1 MKISY
6 RLLSHFVQPLPA
18 AEEVAAV
25 LTRSGL
31 EVEGMEEVEKIPG
44 GLKGVVVGHVLE
56 CAKHPDAD
64 RLSITKVDLGNG
76 EPVQI
81 VCGAPN
87 VAAGQKVLVAT
98 VGTTLFPS
106 SGESFT
112 IKKSK
117 IRGAESI
124 GMICAEDE
132 LGLGQS
138 HDGILILPEET
149 AVGTPAAVALAID
162 SDLCIEIGITP
173 NRTDALSHFGVA
185 RDFVAAWN
193 TDEANTPCNLV
204 QPNLAALNANA
215 GDWKIKLNE
224 DTQCVRYQLAAV
236 QGLANVET
244 PQWMKDVLTVIG
256 VKTVNFAVDLTNYI
270 QHELGQPMHVF
281 RASDFASQT
290 VHIRLAAGEKL
301 TTLDQVERELN
312 AEDVVIASDSEVLCL
327 GGVMGGAKAGVTAA
341 DDAVVFESACFNP
354 VKVRKTAKRHGIHS
368 DSSFRFERGTAVD
381 MVPVAMAR
389 AWQII
394 TEVAPQAVLVAVK
407 EEYPTV
413 ISKTELEVEATYLEK
428 LLGIVIPKVAVTA
441 ILQRLEFEVTET
453 TSGWKVRVPFNRV
466 EVTRPADVAEEV
478 LRIYGYDRVELPS
491 RMKLSLNAQGK
502 SESLHYRI
510 ADHLAAEGF
519 AEIMS
524 MSLVKSAYAEKFDEV
539 FQVKS
544 VSLLN
549 PLSKDLSHM
558 RSSLVFGV
566 LEAVALNEKHRSP
579 DVRFFEIGK
588 TYQRTEN
595 GYRERRKLAIAV
607 AGKAH
612 PESWNTNTQEV
623 SLVELRGVVEKLLSA
638 LGAGNI
644 SWNER
649 AEDGQVHYGLEG
661 VYQNKVI
668 VKLGRVHSALLAAAD
683 VQQEVFY
690 AEMEFDQLEKLQA
703 QQKNG
708 FSALNKYPWVRRDLS
723 LLLNKEIK
731 FESLRQTALK
741 AERKLLKEVGLFD
754 VYEGKNLPDG
764 KKSYAV
770 KFILQ
775 DENQTLTDEV
785 VEKSMQRILQ
795 SLQKECAVELR

>member
-6 RLLSHFVQPLPA
+6 RLLSQFVQPLPSA
-18 AEEVAAV
+18 DQVATV

-31 EVEGMEEVEKIPG
+31 EVEGMEEVDKIPG

-64 RLSITKVDLGNG
+64 RLSITKVDLGT
-76 EPVQI
+76 EELVQI

-98 VGTTLFPS
+98 VGTTLYPS

-138 HDGILILPEET
+138 HDGILILPEST
-149 AVGTPAAVALAID
+149 AVGTPAAQALAID

-173 NRTDALSHFGVA
+173 NRTDALSHLGVA

-193 TDEANTPCNLV
+193 TDENNAPCELLL
-204 QPNLAALNANA
+204 PTASALTTDA
-215 GDWKIKLNE
+215 GDWKVKVQE
-224 DTQCVRYQLAAV
+224 ETQCVRYELTV
-236 QGLANVET
+236 VKGLSNIET

-281 RASDFASQT
+281 RASDFPTQT
-290 VHIRLAAGEKL
+290 IHVRLAAGEKL
-301 TTLDQVERELN
+301 TTLDQVDRELN
-312 AEDVVIASDSEVLCL
+312 AEDVLIASDNNVLCL
-327 GGVMGGAKAGVTAA
+327 GGVMGGLQAGVKAE
-341 DDAVVFESACFNP
+341 DNEVVFESACFNP
-354 VKVRKTAKRHGIHS
+354 VRVRKTAKRHGIHS

-381 MVPVAMAR
+381 MVPTAMAR
-389 AWQII
+389 AWQLIQEI
-394 TEVAPQAVLVAVK
+394 APQAELLAVNDN
-407 EEYPTV
+407 YPTPV
-413 ISKTELEVEATYLEK
+413 AKTEVELDATYLVK
-428 LLGIVIPKVAVTA
+428 LLGIEIPKATVTG
-441 ILQRLEFEVTET
+441 ILQRLEFEVSET
-453 TSGWKVRVPFNRV
+453 VSGWKVQVPYNRV

-491 RMKLSLNAQGK
+491 RMKLSLNTKGK

-519 AEIMS
+519 SEIMS
-524 MSLVKSAYAEKFDEV
+524 MSLVKSAYAEKFDEA
-539 FQVKS
+539 FQLKS

-566 LEAVALNEKHRSP
+566 LEAVALNEKHRSA

-595 GYRERRKLAIAV
+595 GYRERRKLAIAL
-607 AGKAH
+607 AGKAS
-612 PESWNTNTQEV
+612 PESWNVASQEV
-623 SLVELRGVVEKLLSA
+623 QLFHLRAVVEKLLTS
-638 LGAGNI
+638 LGAG
-644 SWNER
+644 SVTWKER
-649 AEDGQVHYGLEG
+649 AEDALYHYGMEAMF
-661 VYQNKVI
+661 QNKSI
-668 VKLGRVHSALLAAAD
+668 AKLGRVHNVLLGVTD

-690 AEMEFDQLEKLQA
+690 AELEFDVLEKLQS
-703 QQKNG
+703 QQKNS
-708 FSALNKYPWVRRDLS
+708 FSPLNKFPWVRRDLS
-723 LLLNKEIK
+723 LLLNKATT
-731 FESLRQTALK
+731 FESLRQAAMK
-741 AERKLLKEVGLFD
+741 AERKLLKDVSLFD
-754 VYEGKNLPDG
+754 VYEGKNLPEG
-764 KKSYAV
+764 KKSCLLYTSPSPR
-770 KFILQ
+770 
-775 DENQTLTDEV
+775 D
-785 VEKSMQRILQ
+785 
-795 SLQKECAVELR
+795 